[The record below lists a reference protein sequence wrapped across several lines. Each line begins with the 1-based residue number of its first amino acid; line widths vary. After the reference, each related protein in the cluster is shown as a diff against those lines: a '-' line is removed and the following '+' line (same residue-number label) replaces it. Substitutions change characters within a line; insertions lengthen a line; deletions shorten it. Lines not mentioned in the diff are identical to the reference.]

1 MDRILTETD
10 SPYMGPDKG
19 VRNDPSTVVRGVAA
33 IAEVK
38 RVGVDDARA
47 AIRHNF
53 KTLFGI

>member
-1 MDRILTETD
+1 MTETD